1 MPGGARTGSRPRGG
15 RVATVDTATIVGLLA
30 EPDRRRVF
38 AALVLGARNPQ
49 DVAAMA
55 RLDARAVAK
64 AVQKLQSAGLVDH
77 TLQVRG
83 ELIKL
88 AAVKAA
94 PAPDT
99 TEVVDRFVRGDRL
112 LSLPA
117 QEIEATP
124 RTRPRRTEFRA
135 RSALCRI
142 RRRRRA
148 HDVDRRRRVDRVTLR
163 RFLVDDGFLD
173 RADGEYW
180 RAGGSV

>member
-1 MPGGARTGSRPRGG
+1 M
-15 RVATVDTATIVGLLA
+15 DTATIVGLLA

-38 AALVLGARNPQ
+38 AALVLGARTPQ

-88 AAVKAA
+88 AAVQAA

-117 QEIEATP
+117 QESK
-124 RTRPRRTEFRA
+124 RRLVLDRVAQSFEPG
-135 RSALCRI
+135 
-142 RRRRRA
+142 RRYAER
-148 HDVDRRRRVDRVTLR
+148 DVDAVLATWTADAEIDRVTLR
-163 RFLVDDGFLD
+163 RYLVDDGFLD
-173 RADGEYW
+173 RTDGEYW